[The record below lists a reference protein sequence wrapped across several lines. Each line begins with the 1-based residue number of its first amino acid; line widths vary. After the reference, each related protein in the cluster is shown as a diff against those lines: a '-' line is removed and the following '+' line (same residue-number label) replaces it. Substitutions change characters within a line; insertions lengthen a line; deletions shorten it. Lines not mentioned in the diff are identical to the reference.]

1 MKKLLILL
9 SVLILISG
17 CGFKVLEDSNLEN
30 FYIKDIKLTGDNR
43 VNFNIKNKLF
53 LKANNKTK
61 YPISLIIATNKEKRI
76 KEKNDKNIITKY
88 LININLQ
95 IKVESNNNLIKKF
108 SLSEQRDF
116 NVNTQYSQT
125 INNEKQAIK
134 NITEVLIDK
143 IIRELSA
150 IEPNDL

>member
-1 MKKLLILL
+1 MKKLLNLF

-30 FYIKDIKLTGDNR
+30 FYIEDVKITGDSR
-43 VNFNIKNKLF
+43 VNFNIKNKLL
-53 LKANNKTK
+53 LKTNNKSK
-61 YPISLIIATNKEKRI
+61 NSISLIIVTNKEKKI

-95 IKVESNNNLIKKF
+95 IKVESNNNLIKTF
-108 SLSEQRDF
+108 SLSEQIDF

-134 NITEVLIDK
+134 NITEVLVDK
-143 IIRELSA
+143 IIRELSD

>member
-1 MKKLLILL
+1 MKKLLNLF

-30 FYIKDIKLTGDNR
+30 FYIKDIKITGDSR
-43 VNFNIKNKLF
+43 VNFNIKNKLS
-53 LKANNKTK
+53 LKANNKSK
-61 YPISLIIATNKEKRI
+61 NSISLIIITNKEKKI

-95 IKVESNNNLIKKF
+95 IRVESNNNLIKTF
-108 SLSEQRDF
+108 SLSEQGDF

-134 NITEVLIDK
+134 NITEVLVDK
-143 IIRELSA
+143 IIRELLA
-150 IEPNDL
+150 

>member
-1 MKKLLILL
+1 MKKLLNLF

-30 FYIKDIKLTGDNR
+30 FYIKDIKITGDSR
-43 VNFNIKNKLF
+43 VNFNIKNKLS
-53 LKANNKTK
+53 LKANNKSK
-61 YPISLIIATNKEKRI
+61 NSISLIIITNKEKKI

-95 IKVESNNNLIKKF
+95 IRVESNNNLIKTF
-108 SLSEQRDF
+108 SLSEQGDF

-134 NITEVLIDK
+134 NITEVLVDK

>member
-1 MKKLLILL
+1 M
-9 SVLILISG
+9 
-17 CGFKVLEDSNLEN
+17 
-30 FYIKDIKLTGDNR
+30 
-43 VNFNIKNKLF
+43 
-53 LKANNKTK
+53 
-61 YPISLIIATNKEKRI
+61 IIITNKEKKI

-95 IKVESNNNLIKKF
+95 IRVESNNNLIKTF
-108 SLSEQRDF
+108 SLSEQGDF

-134 NITEVLIDK
+134 NITEVLVDK

>member
-1 MKKLLILL
+1 MKKLLNLF

-30 FYIKDIKLTGDNR
+30 FYIKDIKITGDSR
-43 VNFNIKNKLF
+43 VNFNIKNKLS
-53 LKANNKTK
+53 LKANNKSK
-61 YPISLIIATNKEKRI
+61 NSISLIIITNKEKKI

-134 NITEVLIDK
+134 NITEVLVDK

>member
-1 MKKLLILL
+1 MKKLLVLL
-9 SVLILISG
+9 FVLILISG

-43 VNFNIKNKLF
+43 VNFNIRNKLF
-53 LKANNKTK
+53 LKANNKRK
-61 YPISLIIATNKEKRI
+61 YPISLIIVTNKEKKI

-95 IKVESNNNLIKKF
+95 IKVEGNNNLIKTF

-134 NITEVLIDK
+134 NITEVLVDK

>member
-1 MKKLLILL
+1 MKKLINLL

-30 FYIKDIKLTGDNR
+30 FYIKDLEISGDNR
-43 VNFNIKNKLF
+43 VNFYIKNKLSI
-53 LKANNKTK
+53 KANNKN
-61 YPISLIIATNKEKRI
+61 PISLVIVTSKSKKV

-95 IKVESNNNLIKKF
+95 IKVESNNKLIKTF
-108 SLSEQRDF
+108 SLSEQKDF

-125 INNEKQAIK
+125 IHNEKQAIK
-134 NITEVLIDK
+134 NITEVLVDK
-143 IIRELSA
+143 IIRELST
-150 IEPNDL
+150 IETNDL

>member
-1 MKKLLILL
+1 MKKLINLL

-30 FYIKDIKLTGDNR
+30 FYIKDLEISGDNR
-43 VNFNIKNKLF
+43 VNFYIKNKLSI
-53 LKANNKTK
+53 KANNKNK
-61 YPISLIIATNKEKRI
+61 NPISLVIVTGKSKKV

-95 IKVESNNNLIKKF
+95 IKVESNNKLIKTF
-108 SLSEQRDF
+108 SLSEQKDF

-125 INNEKQAIK
+125 IHNEKQAIK
-134 NITEVLIDK
+134 NITEVLVDK
-143 IIRELSA
+143 IIRELST
-150 IEPNDL
+150 IETNDL

>member
-1 MKKLLILL
+1 MKKLLIIL

-134 NITEVLIDK
+134 NITEVLVDTR
-143 IIRELSA
+143 IRELSA
-150 IEPNDL
+150 SEPNDL

>member
-1 MKKLLILL
+1 MKKFLILL

-61 YPISLIIATNKEKRI
+61 YPISLIIATNKEKKI

-134 NITEVLIDK
+134 NITEVLVDK

>member
-1 MKKLLILL
+1 MKKLLNLF
-9 SVLILISG
+9 SVLVLISG

-30 FYIKDIKLTGDNR
+30 FYIKDIKITGDSR
-43 VNFNIKNKLF
+43 VNFNIKNKLS
-53 LKANNKTK
+53 LKANNKSK
-61 YPISLIIATNKEKRI
+61 NSISLIIVTNKEKKI

-95 IKVESNNNLIKKF
+95 IRVESNNNLIKTF
-108 SLSEQRDF
+108 SLSEQGDF

-134 NITEVLIDK
+134 NITEVLVDK